1 MAEIHRDKNGN
12 PMKGAAEVSHI
23 IHTHDGG
30 LEAHD
35 AAIFQKGV
43 QFGYQKANRERIN
56 TRRIIRKKHQGRTFL
71 DRLLK
76 R

>member
-1 MAEIHRDKNGN
+1 MGEIHKDKNGN
-12 PMKGAAEVSHI
+12 PMKGAAETSHI
-23 IHTHDGG
+23 IYTHDGG

-35 AAIFQKGV
+35 AKVI
-43 QFGYQKANRERIN
+43 REHEQRARYSQME
-56 TRRIIRKKHQGRTFL
+56 TRHTVHRNHQTRSFL

>member
-12 PMKGAAEVSHI
+12 PMKGAAVTSHI
-23 IHTHDGG
+23 IYTHDGG

-35 AAIFQKGV
+35 AKIARETEQRLRRSQIEARHAVRQKR
-43 QFGYQKANRERIN
+43 QKRN
-56 TRRIIRKKHQGRTFL
+56 FL

-76 R
+76 K